1 MFAFLQQFISK
12 IAYQNAQKFN
22 LGEQKYELLTEFFIQ
37 DTIFLSLPTNSLT
50 YHSILAIL

>member
-22 LGEQKYELLTEFFIQ
+22 LGEQKYELLTDFFIQ